1 MSAPALTPSGTP
13 AGSNRRLLMVLALV
27 VGGMVGLAYAS
38 VPLYQLFCQVTGYGG
53 TTQVAEGTG
62 ETVILDHPVKVRFD
76 ANISPSL
83 NWRFE
88 AVDAPLTLNPGEEVV
103 INYRATNLGDA
114 PSTGTS
120 TYNVT
125 PVKAG
130 PHFMKIDCFCFIEQT
145 LQPGE
150 SVLMPVRSLSTLK
163 SSPTAT
169 QAMSARLFCPIRSFR
184 RLAAGRT
191 VTLDRGRGGFALT
204 RDQIE
209 RRQS

>member
-1 MSAPALTPSGTP
+1 MSGPAVTPVVTP
-13 AGSNRRLLMVLALV
+13 AGTAQGDNRRILAILAIIV
-27 VGGMVGLAYAS
+27 AGMVGLAYAS

-53 TTQVAEGTG
+53 TTQVALSQAEQ
-62 ETVILDHPVKVRFD
+62 VVPNHPIKVRFD
-76 ANISPSL
+76 ANISRDL

-88 AVDAPLTLNPGEEVV
+88 AVDAPVTLNPGEEVV

-150 SVLMPVRSLSTLK
+150 SVLMPVRFYIDPEIVADSNSNDVGEIILSYTFF
-163 SSPTAT
+163 PVHGAETAKD
-169 QAMSARLFCPIRSFR
+169 A
-184 RLAAGRT
+184 
-191 VTLDRGRGGFALT
+191 
-204 RDQIE
+204 
-209 RRQS
+209 

>member
-1 MSAPALTPSGTP
+1 MPAASP
-13 AGSNRRLLMVLALV
+13 AVPPQGSNRRILAVLAIV
-27 VGGMVGLAYAS
+27 VLMMVGMAYAS

-53 TTQVAEGTG
+53 TTQVTDTAADA
-62 ETVILDHPVKVRFD
+62 VVPNHPIKVRFD
-76 ANISPSL
+76 ANTNPAL

-103 INYRATNLGDA
+103 INYRATNLGDVA
-114 PSTGTS
+114 STGTS

-150 SVLMPVRSLSTLK
+150 SVLMPVRFYIDPEIVADSNTVDVDEIILSYTFFAVQN
-163 SSPTAT
+163 TAT
-169 QAMSARLFCPIRSFR
+169 T
-184 RLAAGRT
+184 GDT
-191 VTLDRGRGGFALT
+191 
-204 RDQIE
+204 
-209 RRQS
+209 

>member
-1 MSAPALTPSGTP
+1 MSMPAASP
-13 AGSNRRLLMVLALV
+13 AVPPQGSNRRILAILAIVVLL
-27 VGGMVGLAYAS
+27 MVGLAYAS

-53 TTQVAEGTG
+53 TTQVTDNAADA
-62 ETVILDHPVKVRFD
+62 VVPNHPIKVRFD
-76 ANISPSL
+76 ANTNPAL

-103 INYRATNLGDA
+103 INYRATNLGDTA
-114 PSTGTS
+114 STGTS

-150 SVLMPVRSLSTLK
+150 SVLMPVRFYIDPEIVADSNTVDVDEIILSYTFFAVQN
-163 SSPTAT
+163 TAT
-169 QAMSARLFCPIRSFR
+169 T
-184 RLAAGRT
+184 GDT
-191 VTLDRGRGGFALT
+191 
-204 RDQIE
+204 
-209 RRQS
+209 

>member
-1 MSAPALTPSGTP
+1 MSATPITSDVTPTVTP
-13 AGSNRRLLMVLALV
+13 ADVPRGGNRRLLAILAIL
-27 VGGMVGLAYAS
+27 VGGMLGLAYAS

-53 TTQVAEGTG
+53 TTQVALSQA
-62 ETVILDHPVKVRFD
+62 ETVVPNHPVKVRFD
-76 ANISPSL
+76 ANINRDL

-114 PSTGTS
+114 SSTGTS

-150 SVLMPVRSLSTLK
+150 SVLMPVRFFIDPEIVADSNASDVDEIILSYTFF
-163 SSPTAT
+163 PVH
-169 QAMSARLFCPIRSFR
+169 R
-184 RLAAGRT
+184 AGKAENT
-191 VTLDRGRGGFALT
+191 
-204 RDQIE
+204 
-209 RRQS
+209 

>member
-1 MSAPALTPSGTP
+1 MSAPAVSP
-13 AGSNRRLLMVLALV
+13 AVPPQGGNRRILAILATV
-27 VGGMVGLAYAS
+27 VSLMVGLAYAS

-53 TTQVAEGTG
+53 TTQVADATSDI
-62 ETVILDHPVKVRFD
+62 VVANHPIKVRFD
-76 ANISPSL
+76 ANTSPTL

-88 AVDAPLTLNPGEEVV
+88 AVDAPLTLNPGEEVI
-103 INYRATNLGDA
+103 INYRATNLGDI

-150 SVLMPVRSLSTLK
+150 SVLMPVRFYIDPEIVADSNTVDVDEIILSYTFFAVQG
-163 SSPTAT
+163 TAST
-169 QAMSARLFCPIRSFR
+169 ED
-184 RLAAGRT
+184 T
-191 VTLDRGRGGFALT
+191 
-204 RDQIE
+204 
-209 RRQS
+209 

>member
-1 MSAPALTPSGTP
+1 MPAASP
-13 AGSNRRLLMVLALV
+13 AVPPQGSNRRILAILAIVVLM
-27 VGGMVGLAYAS
+27 MVGLAYAS

-53 TTQVAEGTG
+53 TTQVTDTAADA
-62 ETVILDHPVKVRFD
+62 VVPNHPIKVRFD
-76 ANISPSL
+76 ANTNPAL

-103 INYRATNLGDA
+103 INYRATNLADA
-114 PSTGTS
+114 ASTGTS

-150 SVLMPVRSLSTLK
+150 SVLMPVRFYIDPEIVADSNTVDVEEIILSYTFFAVQN
-163 SSPTAT
+163 TAT
-169 QAMSARLFCPIRSFR
+169 T
-184 RLAAGRT
+184 GDT
-191 VTLDRGRGGFALT
+191 
-204 RDQIE
+204 
-209 RRQS
+209 

>member
-1 MSAPALTPSGTP
+1 MSAPAVSPVAPPHVG
-13 AGSNRRLLMVLALV
+13 NRRILAILRIVALL
-27 VGGMVGLAYAS
+27 MVGLAYAS

-53 TTQVAEGTG
+53 TTQVAEVTADQ
-62 ETVILDHPVKVRFD
+62 VIPNHPIKVRFD
-76 ANISPSL
+76 ANTNPAL

-88 AVDAPLTLNPGEEVV
+88 AVDAPVTLNPGEEVV

-150 SVLMPVRSLSTLK
+150 SVLMPVRFYIDPEIVADGNTVDVDEIILSYTFFAVK
-163 SSPTAT
+163 DTAT
-169 QAMSARLFCPIRSFR
+169 T
-184 RLAAGRT
+184 GDT
-191 VTLDRGRGGFALT
+191 
-204 RDQIE
+204 
-209 RRQS
+209 

>member
-1 MSAPALTPSGTP
+1 MNGPAITP
-13 AGSNRRLLMVLALV
+13 ATAPQDGNRRLLVILAIV

-53 TTQVAEGTG
+53 TTQVALTQAEAVVTG
-62 ETVILDHPVKVRFD
+62 HPVKVRFD
-76 ANISPSL
+76 ANTSRNL

-88 AVDAPLTLNPGEEVV
+88 AVDAPVTLNPGEEVV

-150 SVLMPVRSLSTLK
+150 SVLMPVRFYIDPEIVADANTSNVDEIILSYTFFPVLGAG
-163 SSPTAT
+163 TAENT
-169 QAMSARLFCPIRSFR
+169 
-184 RLAAGRT
+184 
-191 VTLDRGRGGFALT
+191 
-204 RDQIE
+204 
-209 RRQS
+209 

>member
-1 MSAPALTPSGTP
+1 MNDPAITP
-13 AGSNRRLLMVLALV
+13 AAPPQDGNRRLLVILAIV
-27 VGGMVGLAYAS
+27 VSGMVGLAYAS

-53 TTQVAEGTG
+53 TTQVALAQA
-62 ETVILDHPVKVRFD
+62 ETVVPDHPVKVRFD
-76 ANISPSL
+76 ANISRDL

-88 AVDAPLTLNPGEEVV
+88 AVDAPVTLNPGEEVV

-150 SVLMPVRSLSTLK
+150 SVLMPVRFYIDPEIVADSNTSDVGEIILSYTFFPVQGTGK
-163 SSPTAT
+163 AEDT
-169 QAMSARLFCPIRSFR
+169 
-184 RLAAGRT
+184 
-191 VTLDRGRGGFALT
+191 
-204 RDQIE
+204 
-209 RRQS
+209 